1 MDHINLITIGI
12 LTLKMYLTLSSIKY
26 SPILKYLLMRLVVS
40 LLIFSMLVLVAS
52 GWGDVLHYPEFVKH
66 MEEIG
71 NYNDDLDTD
80 QEDRR
85 YNNGKRSLFSSI
97 IELRRALDD
106 AGLWIDDH
114 GQERIRRGMMK
125 NTMKRSFSTSQLRRQ

>member
-1 MDHINLITIGI
+1 
-12 LTLKMYLTLSSIKY
+12 MYLTEPSFKY
-26 SPILKYLLMRLVVS
+26 SPILKYILMRLVAS
-40 LLIFSMLVLVAS
+40 LLVFSMLVLVAS

-97 IELRRALDD
+97 IELRRSLDD

-114 GQERIRRGMMK
+114 DQERIRRGLKRNMMK
-125 NTMKRSFSTSQLRRQ
+125 RYFSTSQLRRQ

>member
-1 MDHINLITIGI
+1 M
-12 LTLKMYLTLSSIKY
+12 LTLKMYLTLSCIKY

>member
-1 MDHINLITIGI
+1 
-12 LTLKMYLTLSSIKY
+12 
-26 SPILKYLLMRLVVS
+26 
-40 LLIFSMLVLVAS
+40 MLVLVAS

>member
-1 MDHINLITIGI
+1 
-12 LTLKMYLTLSSIKY
+12 MYLTEPCFNN
-26 SPILKYLLMRLVVS
+26 SPILQYLLMRLVVS

-71 NYNDDLDTD
+71 NYNHDLDTD

>member
-1 MDHINLITIGI
+1 
-12 LTLKMYLTLSSIKY
+12 
-26 SPILKYLLMRLVVS
+26 MRLAES
-40 LLIFSMLVLVAS
+40 LLIFSLLVLVAS

-71 NYNDDLDTD
+71 NYNDHLDPD

-85 YNNGKRSLFSSI
+85 YNTGKMSLFSSI

-106 AGLWIDDH
+106 AGLWTDDLD
-114 GQERIRRGMMK
+114 QDRIRRGIDFLQKGLKRNIME
-125 NTMKRSFSTSQLRRQ
+125 RSFSTSQLRRQ

>member
-1 MDHINLITIGI
+1 
-12 LTLKMYLTLSSIKY
+12 
-26 SPILKYLLMRLVVS
+26 MRLVVS

-71 NYNDDLDTD
+71 NYNHDLDTD

-97 IELRRALDD
+97 IELRRSLDD

-114 GQERIRRGMMK
+114 DQERIRRGLKRNM
-125 NTMKRSFSTSQLRRQ
+125 MKRSFSTSQLRRQWNNPDTDAAPAFAYEDQAL

>member
-1 MDHINLITIGI
+1 
-12 LTLKMYLTLSSIKY
+12 
-26 SPILKYLLMRLVVS
+26 
-40 LLIFSMLVLVAS
+40 MLVLVAS

-97 IELRRALDD
+97 IELDY

-114 GQERIRRGMMK
+114 GQERIRRGLMRNMK
-125 NTMKRSFSTSQLRRQ
+125 KRSFSTSQLRKP

>member
-1 MDHINLITIGI
+1 M
-12 LTLKMYLTLSSIKY
+12 M
-26 SPILKYLLMRLVVS
+26 
-40 LLIFSMLVLVAS
+40 VLVAS

-71 NYNDDLDTD
+71 NYNDDLDTGP
-80 QEDRR
+80 EDRR

-97 IELRRALDD
+97 IELRKALDD

-114 GQERIRRGMMK
+114 DQERIRRGLK
-125 NTMKRSFSTSQLRRQ
+125 RNIMKRSFSTSQLRRQ

>member
-1 MDHINLITIGI
+1 
-12 LTLKMYLTLSSIKY
+12 
-26 SPILKYLLMRLVVS
+26 
-40 LLIFSMLVLVAS
+40 MLVLVVS

-71 NYNDDLDTD
+71 NYNGDLDSD

-114 GQERIRRGMMK
+114 DQERIRRGLKRNMMK
-125 NTMKRSFSTSQLRRQ
+125 RYFSTSQLRRH